1 MWVTQILADFIF
13 RFRPEDVSVEAR
25 EMAKRCLLDLLGASI
40 AGFGSDS
47 AKAICRM
54 SQQLFAP
61 GSCCVWFTE
70 MHKLQAAA
78 AALANSSAASAL
90 DLDDGHRVAGGHPG
104 ASIIPAAL
112 AVAQEV
118 QASGLELLAAIIIGY
133 EIGVRIAGARDFA
146 LLDTLSTGRWCAY
159 GAAAAG
165 AWLGRLPKEQVAEA
179 LAIAGVQAP
188 GLSAAGYSSVMG
200 NQVKEGIP
208 WSTFTGLAAL
218 HLAANGFT
226 GPLDI
231 LDHPSYYDSGK
242 ILQGLGEG
250 AFAIETVYFKPYSC
264 CRWIH
269 SALDAL
275 LQLIAEYRI
284 EAKEIDRVVVSTFS
298 RALRLNNYSN
308 PASVEGAQYSVPFC
322 LAVAALRGEAAL
334 LPLDERCLG
343 NPELISLAEKVELE
357 VDSELDVDFPAHVPA
372 RVTIKTA
379 GAEYQRLVKDPRGDP
394 SNPLD
399 DATLQTKFRQLTG
412 QRLFDREQQNVI
424 AIIED
429 LENCGLNPFFN
440 FLSKPLAV
448 GTAENREHGA
458 GS

>member
-1 MWVTQILADFIF
+1 MWVTEILADFIC
-13 RFRPEDVSVEAR
+13 RFRPEEVSAQTR
-25 EMAKRCLLDLLGASI
+25 EMTKRCLLDLLGASI

-47 AKAICRM
+47 ATAVRGI
-54 SQQLFAP
+54 SGHLFAP
-61 GSCCVWFTE
+61 GGCCVWFTATD
-70 MHKLQAAA
+70 KLQAAA

-90 DLDDGHRVAGGHPG
+90 DLDDGHRAAGGHPG

-112 AVAQEV
+112 AIAQEV
-118 QASGLELLAAIIIGY
+118 QASSQELLAAITIGY

-165 AWLGRLPKEQVAEA
+165 AYLYRLPTERIAQA

-218 HLAANGFT
+218 RLAASGFT

-231 LDHPSYYDSGK
+231 LDHPSYYDSAK
-242 ILQGLGEG
+242 ILEGLGEG
-250 AFAIETVYFKPYSC
+250 VFAIETVYFKPYSC

-275 LQLIAEYRI
+275 LQLIAQHRI
-284 EAKEIDRVVVSTFS
+284 DARRIDRVVVSTFS

-322 LAVAALRGEAAL
+322 LAVAALRGENAL
-334 LPLDERCLG
+334 LPLDSQLLG
-343 NPELISLAEKVELE
+343 GPDLISFAEKVELQ
-357 VDSELDVDFPAHVPA
+357 VDPQLEASFPARVPA
-372 RVTIKTA
+372 RVTLAT
-379 GAEYQRLVKDPRGDP
+379 GGVEYSRLVKDPRGDP
-394 SNPLD
+394 TNPLN
-399 DATLQTKFRQLTG
+399 DADLQAKFRQLTN
-412 QRLFDREQQNVI
+412 QRFSESEQQNMI
-424 AIIED
+424 ATIED
-429 LENCGLNPFFN
+429 LEKCELNPLFD
-440 FLSKPLAV
+440 FLSKPLAKI
-448 GTAENREHGA
+448 REG
-458 GS
+458 